1 MLVNMKEILSH
12 AEKNH
17 YAIAC
22 INTPSADNI
31 RAVIGA
37 AEELN
42 APVIIDHAQ
51 VHDPV
56 IPIEVIGPQMV
67 ACAKA
72 AKVPVCVHLDHG
84 TDYTFIMKA
93 IHAGFSSIMYDC
105 SLLPYEENK
114 AKLTEFT
121 KLAHGLG
128 ITVEAELGVMASTG
142 EDSHGGKPLTN
153 EEIKQYFTDPQ
164 QAGEFAEATGVDALA
179 VCFGTMHGI
188 YGY

>member
-51 VHDPV
+51 VHN
-56 IPIEVIGPQMV
+56 
-67 ACAKA
+67 C
-72 AKVPVCVHLDHG
+72 
-84 TDYTFIMKA
+84 
-93 IHAGFSSIMYDC
+93 
-105 SLLPYEENK
+105 
-114 AKLTEFT
+114 
-121 KLAHGLG
+121 
-128 ITVEAELGVMASTG
+128 
-142 EDSHGGKPLTN
+142 DSHR
-153 EEIKQYFTDPQ
+153 
-164 QAGEFAEATGVDALA
+164 
-179 VCFGTMHGI
+179 
-188 YGY
+188 GYRAADGRLRKSR

>member
-51 VHDPV
+51 VHNSV

-105 SLLPYEENK
+105 SLLPYDSK
-114 AKLTEFT
+114 AYRIHQTGPRPGHHCGSR
-121 KLAHGLG
+121 ARRYGLHR
-128 ITVEAELGVMASTG
+128 ARF
-142 EDSHGGKPLTN
+142 PRR
-153 EEIKQYFTDPQ
+153 
-164 QAGEFAEATGVDALA
+164 QAVDQ
-179 VCFGTMHGI
+179 
-188 YGY
+188 

>member
-22 INTPSADNI
+22 INTPSADNS
-31 RAVIGA
+31 RCHGA

-67 ACAKA
+67 RLCK
-72 AKVPVCVHLDHG
+72 
-84 TDYTFIMKA
+84 
-93 IHAGFSSIMYDC
+93 SR
-105 SLLPYEENK
+105 
-114 AKLTEFT
+114 
-121 KLAHGLG
+121 
-128 ITVEAELGVMASTG
+128 
-142 EDSHGGKPLTN
+142 
-153 EEIKQYFTDPQ
+153 
-164 QAGEFAEATGVDALA
+164 
-179 VCFGTMHGI
+179 
-188 YGY
+188 